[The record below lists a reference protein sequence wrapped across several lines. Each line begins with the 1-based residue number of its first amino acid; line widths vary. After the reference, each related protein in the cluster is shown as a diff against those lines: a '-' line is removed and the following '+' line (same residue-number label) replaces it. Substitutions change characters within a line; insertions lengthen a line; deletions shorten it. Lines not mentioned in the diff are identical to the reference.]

1 MMVERKAKVI
11 RIWKA
16 SRDLERN
23 KKPKKNGKKRNKRKW
38 WALTEKGL
46 ERNNTNKK
54 EYNNQIRTAEIH

>member
-1 MMVERKAKVI
+1 MMVERKPKGI

-23 KKPKKNGKKRNKRKW
+23 MKPKKKGKKRNKRKW
-38 WALTEKGL
+38 WTVTEKGP

-54 EYNNQIRTAEIH
+54 EYNNKIRTAAIH